1 MISNPIHNRGF
12 SLEWESLNQ
21 GCPLS
26 VFHCH
31 RNRINRCFIFS
42 FNNEPFPPLL
52 SDVGLLY
59 FILLISLEFGDRPG
73 EVLKVSFDKGIL
85 KGVFVNETVSQ

>member
-1 MISNPIHNRGF
+1 MVSNPVHNRVF

-26 VFHCH
+26 LFHCH
-31 RNRINRCFIFS
+31 RNRINPCFIFP
-42 FNNEPFPPLL
+42 FKNESFPPLL
-52 SDVGLLY
+52 NDVGLLY

-73 EVLKVSFDKGIL
+73 EVLKVSFHKGIL
-85 KGVFVNETVSQ
+85 KGVFVNETVTQ